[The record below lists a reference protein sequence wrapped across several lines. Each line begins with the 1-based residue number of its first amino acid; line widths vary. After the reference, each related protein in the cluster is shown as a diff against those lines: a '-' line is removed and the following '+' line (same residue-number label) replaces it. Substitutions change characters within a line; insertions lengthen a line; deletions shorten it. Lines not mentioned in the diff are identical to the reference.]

1 MSKGQEV
8 SRLLTATKSGKLWVG
23 GALEL
28 LECRV
33 LRERLGDVFRAVHAE
48 LVVREAVSEGAN
60 AVSAAADSVGIRV
73 WGSVLKDLQRGVGLQ
88 RLRHVGG
95 TLRLQVIVTEAV

>member
-73 WGSVLKDLQRGVGLQ
+73 WGAYLRICSVELVFNASITWAAPSAF
-88 RLRHVGG
+88 RL
-95 TLRLQVIVTEAV
+95 L